1 MTLAGSYSAKPRA
14 VELAK
19 VLVRTKSE
27 APPGE
32 EKQVAEKLAAI
43 LADAGLDVHLM
54 EAGPGRPNVMACL
67 KGEMAGPTLLYQ
79 GHLDVVPAGDPSH
92 WHVPPYAGVVRDGRL
107 YGRGAADM
115 KGGVAA
121 MAAAAIALKEEH
133 VSLKGNLLLAFV
145 VDEEVANLGTKKMI
159 TDGLKADWAVIGE
172 PTNLEIALGHR
183 GTIAFKVRTVGRS
196 VHAAQGQTGIN
207 AIDKAF
213 EFAAELGQLRKT
225 IAQRR
230 HPLLGSASLNLT
242 TIRGGTKVNIIPD
255 TCELMLDRRLL
266 PGETQA
272 SAQAEITTLLNKLR
286 AQDREFEA
294 DLTITAYCPPGEIPA
309 EHPLVQALGAAAE
322 KILGTPPR
330 LKGFEATCEAS
341 LLMTAGIPTVVFGP
355 GRIAQAHNA
364 DEYIEVQQLVTAQD
378 IYAALARTLLAPE

>member
-1 MTLAGSYSAKPRA
+1 
-14 VELAK
+14 
-19 VLVRTKSE
+19 
-27 APPGE
+27 
-32 EKQVAEKLAAI
+32 
-43 LADAGLDVHLM
+43 
-54 EAGPGRPNVMACL
+54 
-67 KGEMAGPTLLYQ
+67 
-79 GHLDVVPAGDPSH
+79 
-92 WHVPPYAGVVRDGRL
+92 
-107 YGRGAADM
+107 
-115 KGGVAA
+115 
-121 MAAAAIALKEEH
+121 
-133 VSLKGNLLLAFV
+133 
-145 VDEEVANLGTKKMI
+145 
-159 TDGLKADWAVIGE
+159 
-172 PTNLEIALGHR
+172 
-183 GTIAFKVRTVGRS
+183 
-196 VHAAQGQTGIN
+196 
-207 AIDKAF
+207 
-213 EFAAELGQLRKT
+213 
-225 IAQRR
+225 
-230 HPLLGSASLNLT
+230 SLNLT

-294 DLTITAYCPPGEIPA
+294 DLTITTYCPPGEIPA

-364 DEYIEVQQLVTAQD
+364 DEYVEVQQLVTAQD